1 MVELKINEKSS
12 KGDYNLTETGE
23 EFDFVILLFQRD
35 FYCTNCRNQIQD
47 VEERYDEFVDLN
59 TQVVSVLPENL
70 SRAKDW
76 DEKYDLSY
84 PVVADENK
92 NVSDSFD
99 QPVRF
104 GPLGNLHDL
113 IGRMPLTIILDCRG
127 DSMEVVYREAGSNPS
142 DRPSVDDLLAVLKE
156 ERGD

>member
-1 MVELKINEKSS
+1 MVELKINQKSS
-12 KGDYNLTETGE
+12 KGDYNLTEAGD
-23 EFDFVILLFQRD
+23 EFDFIVLLFQRD
-35 FYCTNCRNQIQD
+35 FYCTNCRKQIQD

-70 SRAKDW
+70 SRANEW
-76 DEKYDLSY
+76 DDKYNLSY

-92 NVSDSFD
+92 DISDSFD

-113 IGRMPLTIILDCRG
+113 IGRMPLTVILDCRD
-127 DSMEVVYREAGSNPS
+127 DSMEVDYREGGSNPA
-142 DRPSVDDLLAVLKE
+142 DRPSIDELLEFVTEKS
-156 ERGD
+156 DS